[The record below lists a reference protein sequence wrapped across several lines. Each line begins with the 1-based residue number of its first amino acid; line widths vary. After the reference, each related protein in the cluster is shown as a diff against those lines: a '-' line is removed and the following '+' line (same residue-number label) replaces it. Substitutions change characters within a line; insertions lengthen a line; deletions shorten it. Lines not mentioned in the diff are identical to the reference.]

1 MWKGWI
7 FNMNVTAASE
17 AVIQTRVDAAII
29 MLFETTNLSEVAANH
44 AAQSVNAALHGELAE
59 MIADGDFSG
68 KVNQIAV
75 LYPRGSIPARRLIL
89 VGLGKREDF
98 TIDQLRRAAAQG
110 VQRAR
115 TLASKTVAMVTAGT
129 GRAGLAPATAAEALV
144 TGALLGLYQWRGQ
157 KTDDP
162 TDSPLEALTLLAYSD
177 DDLSDV
183 QQGVQAGIA
192 VAEGVNFTR
201 DLVNLPPNFCTPE
214 YLAQEA
220 TRMAESVGLAVKV
233 IEKQQ
238 MQALKMGAL
247 LAVAQGSDAPPRFII
262 LEHNPDKAADGQTIV
277 LIGKGVTFDT
287 GGYSLKTRDGMLTMK
302 VDMAGAGAVLGAMR
316 VIARLNL
323 PLHVVGLVPAA
334 DNMINGQAYRPSD
347 VITASNGKTIEII
360 STDAEGRMLLADAL
374 VYAKR
379 YNPAAVVDIATLTGS
394 CMVALGTGVAGGLF
408 SIDDTLRDALITAG
422 NMTHERVW
430 SLPLYPDYS
439 KTIESD
445 SADVKNSGGQYG
457 GVGTSAA
464 FLRTFVDYP
473 AWAHIDMAGMARRD
487 SADGGY
493 QQGGATGYGVRLLT
507 EFVRQ
512 WRK

>member
-1 MWKGWI
+1 
-7 FNMNVTAASE
+7 MNITATAES
-17 AVIQTRVDAAII
+17 VLQIQVDAAMI
-29 MLFETTNLSEVAANH
+29 MLFETSNLSDVAAHH
-44 AAQSVNAALHGELAE
+44 AAHIVNEALEGGLAE
-59 MIADGDFSG
+59 LIAGGDFSG
-68 KVNQIAV
+68 NANQVAV
-75 LYPRGSIPARRLIL
+75 LYPRGSIPARRVIL
-89 VGLGKREDF
+89 VGLGKHEDF

-115 TLASKTVAMVTAGT
+115 SLKSKTVAIVMAGT
-129 GRAGLAPATAAEALV
+129 GRAGLDSSRAAEALV

-157 KTDDP
+157 KTDDAP
-162 TDSPLEALTLLAYSD
+162 DSPLESLTVVAYD
-177 DDLSDV
+177 ADDLPDV

-201 DLVNLPPNFCTPE
+201 DLVNLPPNFCTPDH
-214 YLAQEA
+214 LAQEA
-220 TRMAESVGLAVKV
+220 TRMAEAVGLTVKV
-233 IEKQQ
+233 LEKQQ

-247 LAVAQGSDAPPRFII
+247 LAVAQGSDTPPRFII
-262 LEHNPDKAADGQTIV
+262 LEHNPEKAADGKTIV
-277 LIGKGVTFDT
+277 LVGKGVTFDT

-302 VDMAGAGAVLGAMR
+302 VDMAGAGAVLGAMQ
-316 VIARLNL
+316 VIARLNV

-334 DNMINGQAYRPSD
+334 DNMINGHAYRPSE
-347 VITASNGKTIEII
+347 VVTASNGKTIEII

-408 SIDDTLRDALITAG
+408 SIDDKVRDALIAAG
-422 NMTHERVW
+422 NTAHERVW

-473 AWAHIDMAGMARRD
+473 AWAHIDMAGMARRE

-493 QQGGATGYGVRLLT
+493 QHGGATGYGVRLLT

-512 WRK
+512 WGK